1 MKLLGIDP
9 GLNTGVAYFVDGELR
24 DLTTIKPWDMETE
37 LTLREPDYLFFED
50 SRMQGMFRMLGA
62 RQVGETDAWCRMLVA
77 LCERCDIDSIGVSPK
92 QKGRKLNAAEFREL
106 TGWTGQTNQHER
118 DAVMV
123 AWPYRNS
130 SKDNA

>member
-9 GLNTGVAYFVDGELR
+9 GLNTGVAYFVGGELR

-50 SRMQGMFRMLGA
+50 SRMQGMFRRLGS

-77 LCERCDIDSIGVSPK
+77 LCERMDIDSVGISPK

-130 SKDNA
+130 SRGNA